1 MRSNLTLVENME
13 KYENMIKL
21 WKSHNVM
28 EQMPF

>member
-28 EQMPF
+28 EQMLF